1 MGDAGGPGPSGPERK
16 DGRKWGTLTLSS
28 RRRSRRPSRAAA
40 PQSQDSFSVS
50 PSLLPCFYQAFPLG
64 DTVSGHQ
71 STSPLARCPAR
82 TLPFFVRM
90 FLYQCAWV
98 CRDSGLSCC
107 GIFISLPGSAFPP
120 LCLTK
125 PVHCFLF
132 ITQDSQGG
140 GESSPGE
147 VVGRQGPSLGMDEI
161 MSALFFNFLKN
172 KQCLI

>member
-1 MGDAGGPGPSGPERK
+1 MGDPDFKQQEELQAAQPGCSPPVPGLFLRLPLPASLFLSGFPSGGHGVWAPEHFTL
-16 DGRKWGTLTLSS
+16 GTV
-28 RRRSRRPSRAAA
+28 PS
-40 PQSQDSFSVS
+40 
-50 PSLLPCFYQAFPLG
+50 
-64 DTVSGHQ
+64 TH
-71 STSPLARCPAR
+71 SPL
-82 TLPFFVRM
+82 FVRM

-132 ITQDSQGG
+132 IVQDSQGG
-140 GESSPGE
+140 GEPSPGE
-147 VVGRQGPSLGMDEI
+147 AVGRQGPSLGMDEI

-172 KQCLI
+172 KRYLI